1 MKLRLFFLFALL
13 QPQAHVIASE
23 VIDELTVIS
32 QNTENRAM
40 KITTLID
47 KKELDKNAPTVLS
60 DIFLNK
66 PIIGMRSNSRGE
78 TVLRFRGSDERQT
91 AIFLDGASLSI
102 PWDGRI
108 DLGLLPVGMIDFVN
122 ISKGA
127 VPIEYGSN
135 AMLGAVEIL
144 SFNDCENRA
153 CSFKGEYGSNGM
165 QSYNVANA
173 KAIDDYQLTF
183 AGSYR
188 KRNNFS
194 YSEREVI
201 PFAPVNGNERINT
214 DSESFSSWLSIGRQL
229 ESTSFK
235 LSYLLVDAKKGVP
248 PAGHIDPNKKKPRY
262 WRYPEWKLEQTTFN
276 LIHNVN
282 NNTFIKMASWFQG
295 FTQDIDQFSDMTY
308 KLLEITKNDKDNTK
322 GLRVILNT
330 DRQQFS
336 ARFVGNYQSTKHF
349 QQEKEPQSLSTLSGL
364 KYSQDLFS
372 LGAEIDISVSEE
384 LQVSLGSSYDK
395 FKTPETGGRN
405 SQPNLSNWASNLILE
420 WHLDSNFYASLS
432 IGDRVRFPTLR
443 ELYGVALEKFIINP
457 NLKPE
462 SAVITD
468 LSFSWQLDNLPLSIN
483 TTFWSTK
490 INDAISKKQ
499 ILENGKW
506 FDQRYNIAGSRG
518 KGFSFDTIYSV
529 SDKMQIQLNGNL
541 QSHEAEIGQDGLR
554 PPILLRPET
563 QLNLVT
569 DYKWSDQFSIRLS
582 LQRISGSL
590 DEDVG
595 GKLVTLQSSNR
606 IDMNFFVNINDSW
619 KMYIALNNLND
630 TLILPQLGFPGI
642 GREYRIGFERLL

>member
-1 MKLRLFFLFALL
+1 
-13 QPQAHVIASE
+13 
-23 VIDELTVIS
+23 
-32 QNTENRAM
+32 
-40 KITTLID
+40 
-47 KKELDKNAPTVLS
+47 
-60 DIFLNK
+60 
-66 PIIGMRSNSRGE
+66 
-78 TVLRFRGSDERQT
+78 
-91 AIFLDGASLSI
+91 
-102 PWDGRI
+102 
-108 DLGLLPVGMIDFVN
+108 
-122 ISKGA
+122 
-127 VPIEYGSN
+127 
-135 AMLGAVEIL
+135 
-144 SFNDCENRA
+144 
-153 CSFKGEYGSNGM
+153 
-165 QSYNVANA
+165 
-173 KAIDDYQLTF
+173 
-183 AGSYR
+183 
-188 KRNNFS
+188 
-194 YSEREVI
+194 
-201 PFAPVNGNERINT
+201 
-214 DSESFSSWLSIGRQL
+214 
-229 ESTSFK
+229 
-235 LSYLLVDAKKGVP
+235 
-248 PAGHIDPNKKKPRY
+248 
-262 WRYPEWKLEQTTFN
+262 
-276 LIHNVN
+276 
-282 NNTFIKMASWFQG
+282 MASWFQE

-308 KLLEITKNDKDNTK
+308 KLLEITKNDKDSTK

-372 LGAEIDISVSEE
+372 LGAGIDISVSEE

-395 FKTPETGGRN
+395 FKTPETGGRG
-405 SQPNLSNWASNLILE
+405 SQPNLSNWASNLTFE

-432 IGDRVRFPTLR
+432 IGDRARFPTLR

-468 LSFSWQLDNLPLSIN
+468 LSFSWRLDNLPLSIN

-541 QSHEAEIGQDGLR
+541 QSHTAGIEQNGSK

-569 DYKWSDQFSIRLS
+569 DYEWSDQFSMRLS
-582 LQRISGSL
+582 LQRISGAL

-619 KMYIALNNLND
+619 KVYIALNNLND
-630 TLILPQLGFPGI
+630 SLILPQLGFPGI